1 MLSNKDLE
9 ILLSKYN
16 RVKLLTTGRQRAI
29 INSKIELLE
38 FILSKNN
45 NDKMSFNL
53 LEYNKDIK
61 IIESEN

>member
-1 MLSNKDLE
+1 MLSNNDLE

-16 RVKLLTTGRQRAI
+16 RVKLLTTGSQRAI

-38 FILSKNN
+38 FILNKNN